1 MAAVRV
7 GGRARRGGDSFPH
20 PMIPASTFLDLCH
33 ARGVRFIT
41 GTPCSYLKPLIN
53 AAIDDARFLFRD
65 AVNEGDAVAMAAG
78 AALTGERPLVMFQN
92 SGLGN
97 AVNALTSLCYPFR
110 VPVLLVVTHRGE
122 PGGEPDE
129 PQHEQMGRI
138 TTALLDTMEI
148 PWARFPAE
156 AAEAAAV
163 LDAALAAMGASG
175 RPYALVMSKDAVAPQ
190 ALRTRPAEVAP
201 GERTV
206 ALREM
211 LTRRP
216 AERMTRTEAMQAVR
230 AARRADEVL
239 IATTGY
245 TGRELYALGDDPWN
259 FYVVGSMGSA
269 GAFGLGLALRAPGR
283 AVTVIEGDGALLM
296 RMGNLATLG
305 AYAPAE
311 LRHVVLDNEAHDSTG
326 GQATVS
332 RGVAFAAVAQA
343 CGYRRVVST
352 DEPAELAAA
361 LAAPRAE
368 GPLFVHVRIRTG
380 APEKLPRPKVAPA
393 EVFRRLQRWLGAG

>member
-1 MAAVRV
+1 MLPAA
-7 GGRARRGGDSFPH
+7 
-20 PMIPASTFLDLCH
+20 TFLDLCH
-33 ARGVRFIT
+33 ARGVRFVT

-110 VPVLLVVTHRGE
+110 VPVLLVVTHRAE

-148 PWARFPAE
+148 PWARFPTE
-156 AAEAAAV
+156 PAAAATA
-163 LDAALAAMGASG
+163 LDAALAAMNASG
-175 RPYALVMSKDAVAPQ
+175 RPYAFVMSKDAVAPQ
-190 ALRTRPAEVAP
+190 ALRTKLADVAP
-201 GERTV
+201 GARAWEFQET
-206 ALREM
+206 

-216 AERMTRTEAMQAVR
+216 SERLTRTEALQAVR

-239 IATTGY
+239 VATTGY

-259 FYVVGSMGSA
+259 LYMVGSMGSA

-283 AVTVIEGDGALLM
+283 PVTVIEGDGALLM

-305 AYAPAE
+305 A
-311 LRHVVLDNEAHDSTG
+311 
-326 GQATVS
+326 
-332 RGVAFAAVAQA
+332 
-343 CGYRRVVST
+343 
-352 DEPAELAAA
+352 
-361 LAAPRAE
+361 
-368 GPLFVHVRIRTG
+368 
-380 APEKLPRPKVAPA
+380 
-393 EVFRRLQRWLGAG
+393 

>member
-1 MAAVRV
+1 ML
-7 GGRARRGGDSFPH
+7 
-20 PMIPASTFLDLCH
+20 PATTFLDLCH

-53 AAIDDARFLFRD
+53 AAIDDERFLFRD

-110 VPVLLVVTHRGE
+110 VPVLLVVTHRAE

-138 TTALLDTMEI
+138 TPALLDTMEI
-148 PWARFPAE
+148 AWTRFPT
-156 AAEAAAV
+156 EAAATATA
-163 LDAALAAMGASG
+163 LDQALAHMAATG
-175 RPYALVMSKDAVAPQ
+175 RPYAFVMSKDAVAPQ
-190 ALRTRPAEVAP
+190 ALRARPPAAAP
-201 GERTV
+201 GTRV
-206 ALREM
+206 LDFRET
-211 LTRRP
+211 LSLDPAQRP
-216 AERMTRTEAMQAVR
+216 SRTEALQAVR
-230 AARRADEVL
+230 AARRSDEVL
-239 IATTGY
+239 VATTGY

-259 FYVVGSMGSA
+259 LYMVGSMGSA

-283 AVTVIEGDGALLM
+283 PVTVIEGDGALLM
-296 RMGNLATLG
+296 RLGNLATLG
-305 AYAPAE
+305 AYAPAG
-311 LRHVVLDNEAHDSTG
+311 LVHVVLDNEAHDSTG

-332 RGVAFAAVAQA
+332 RGVAFAAIAQA

-352 DEPAELAAA
+352 DNLPELAAA
-361 LAAPRAE
+361 LALPRGD
-368 GPLFVHVRIRTG
+368 GPVFIHVRIRTG
-380 APEKLPRPKVAPA
+380 APDKLPRPKVTPA
-393 EVFRRLQRWLGAG
+393 EVFRRLQAWLTRA

>member
-1 MAAVRV
+1 ML
-7 GGRARRGGDSFPH
+7 
-20 PMIPASTFLDLCH
+20 PASTFLDLCH

-65 AVNEGDAVAMAAG
+65 AVNEGDAVAIAAG

-110 VPVLLVVTHRGE
+110 VPVLIVVTHRAE
-122 PGGEPDE
+122 PGGEADE

-148 PWARFPAE
+148 PWTRFPTEPAV
-156 AAEAAAV
+156 AAAA
-163 LDAALAAMGASG
+163 LDTALAAMKADG
-175 RPYALVMSKDAVAPQ
+175 RPYALVMSKDAVAPH
-190 ALRTRPAEVAP
+190 ALRTKPADVAP
-201 GERTV
+201 GVRELNFSEELSRKPSERS
-206 ALREM
+206 
-211 LTRRP
+211 
-216 AERMTRTEAMQAVR
+216 TRTEALQAVR
-230 AARRADEVL
+230 AARRADEVI

-259 FYVVGSMGSA
+259 LYMVGSMGSA

-283 AVTVIEGDGALLM
+283 PVTIVEGDGAVLM

-305 AYAPAE
+305 AYAPPT
-311 LRHVVLDNEAHDSTG
+311 LLHLVLDNEAHDSTG

-343 CGYRRVVST
+343 CGYARVVST
-352 DEPAELAAA
+352 DDLGLLAAV
-361 LAAPRAE
+361 LAAPRTD
-368 GPLFVHVRIRTG
+368 GPTFIHFRIRTG
-380 APEKLPRPKVAPA
+380 APDSLPRPKVTPA
-393 EVFRRLQRWLGAG
+393 EVFRRLQGWLGAA

>member
-1 MAAVRV
+1 ML
-7 GGRARRGGDSFPH
+7 
-20 PMIPASTFLDLCH
+20 PASTFLDLCH

-65 AVNEGDAVAMAAG
+65 AVNEGDAVAIAAG

-110 VPVLLVVTHRGE
+110 VPVLIVVTHRAE

-138 TTALLDTMEI
+138 TTALLDTIEI
-148 PWARFPAE
+148 PWVRFPTDPAL
-156 AAEAAAV
+156 AAAA
-163 LDAALAAMGASG
+163 LDTALAAMKVDG
-175 RPYALVMSKDAVAPQ
+175 RPYALVMSKDAVAPH
-190 ALRTRPAEVAP
+190 ALRTKPADIAP
-201 GERTV
+201 G
-206 ALREM
+206 ARE
-211 LTRRP
+211 LNFREELGRRP
-216 AERMTRTEAMQAVR
+216 SARSTRTEALQAVR
-230 AARRADEVL
+230 AARRADEVI

-259 FYVVGSMGSA
+259 LYMVGSMGSA

-283 AVTVIEGDGALLM
+283 PVTIVEGDGALLM

-305 AYAPAE
+305 AYAPPA
-311 LRHVVLDNEAHDSTG
+311 LLHLVLDNEAHDSTG

-343 CGYRRVVST
+343 CGYARVVST
-352 DEPAELAAA
+352 DDPGLLAAV
-361 LAAPRAE
+361 LAAPRTH
-368 GPLFVHVRIRTG
+368 GPTFIHFRIRTG
-380 APEKLPRPKVAPA
+380 APDSLPRPKVTPA
-393 EVFRRLQRWLGAG
+393 EVFRRLQGWLRAA